1 MKLDHIIT
9 NLNLK
14 IMTETHY
21 LSDVSVTSG
30 YSSDL
35 LSCVMTGANSGSVWV
50 TLMAHSNIVAV
61 AALLDISAII
71 ITEDAQPDENTITK
85 AKENNI
91 ILLSSPETN
100 FYICGKLWEMG
111 LRQI

>member
-14 IMTETHY
+14 IMTETHD